1 MKYNFSLNQYA
12 VITHGLK
19 LDVIDL
25 CVFDAFKDLANSAGC
40 IKRIDDG
47 RVYFWIDYKIVIENA
62 PMLGLNS
69 KDSVYRRMKKLEA
82 AGVIMFH
89 NENQITGKT
98 FFAWGRTY
106 DLLVFSKDGQA
117 GNSTGAYPYTY
128 GRSSVP
134 PTDNHPYTYGR
145 SSVPPTD
152 NHPYN
157 NNTNDNSTNNS
168 TNDNSTP
175 KTKVFASFE
184 NENDV
189 FENELL
195 PKKKRTQKKDTPGAR
210 RELLS
215 KNGKVILPDNYTGA
229 AMDSFNEV
237 LESKSKEKKLE
248 TNAYNWEQSRQRDF
262 ASIKKIVEMVSFA
275 VVEKEFAKTKEFVTI
290 QPEKITQAIKIFF
303 GGAFDYFY
311 AIHENKGGGVMF
323 APSSCQRNFNYI
335 IQNILNS
342 NKPGSNTNHKSN
354 TTKKH
359 EALANTVI
367 GLRERAFR
375 SLYGDDSTDQNAAT
389 VGANRTIE
397 I

>member
-1 MKYNFSLNQYA
+1 MKYNFNLNQYA

-47 RVYFWIDYKIVIENA
+47 RVYFWIDYNIVIENA

-117 GNSTGAYPYTY
+117 GNSTDAY
-128 GRSSVP
+128 
-134 PTDNHPYTYGR
+134 PYTYGR

-229 AMDSFNEV
+229 AMDSFNEA
-237 LESKSKEKKLE
+237 LEAKSKEKNLE
-248 TNAYNWEQSRQRDF
+248 INPYNWEQSRQRDF

-303 GGAFDYFY
+303 CGAFDYFY
-311 AIHENKGGGVMF
+311 AIHETKGGGVMF
-323 APSSCQRNFNYI
+323 APSSCQRNFNFI